1 MGYAMASNIR
11 LKMPSTSTL
20 YINDIN
26 ASACTRFKSEYSSHG
41 PIEISASAREAAEKA
56 KYLISIV
63 PDGSDVKK
71 VYLDPE
77 TGVIAAR
84 KDAERIMLECS
95 TIDVQTTKEVG
106 AALHHAGLGT
116 YIDAPVS
123 GGVPAARAGT
133 LSLLI
138 GHPAP
143 SSSSNPALSTRLSSI
158 LAMLGPSSKS
168 FYLSTLGAGLT
179 AKIANNYLS
188 GTILLATAEALALGI
203 SHGLDPSALYS
214 VIKSSTGQS
223 WMCDHVMPVPN
234 VQTEYWVPSNSGYRP
249 GFRTQMM
256 VKDLGLG
263 VQSARQVGT
272 GCSMAERALE
282 VWKEAAEDERCRDR
296 DGSSVY
302 LFVGGKLPEGYEDRG
317 VRREDGT
324 WEFGE

>member
-1 MGYAMASNIR
+1 MASNIR
-11 LKMPSTSTL
+11 LKMPATSTL

-26 ASACTRFKSEYSSHG
+26 TASCTRFKSEYSSHG

-63 PDGSDVKK
+63 PDGADVKK

-84 KDAERIMLECS
+84 KDEERIMLECS

-106 AALHHAGLGT
+106 TALHHAGLGT

-123 GGVPAARAGT
+123 GGVPAAQAGT
-133 LSLLI
+133 LTLI
-138 GHPAP
+138 VGHAPP
-143 SSSSNPALSTRLSSI
+143 SSAASNPDLSTRLTQI
-158 LAMLGPSSKS
+158 LSMLGPASKC
-168 FYLSTLGAGLT
+168 FYMHTLGAGLT

-188 GTILLATAEALALGI
+188 GTILVATAEALALGI
-203 SHGLDPSALYS
+203 SHGLDPAALYS

-234 VQTEYWVPSNSGYRP
+234 VQTDYWVPSNSGYKP
-249 GFRTQMM
+249 GFKTQMM
-256 VKDLGLG
+256 IKDLGLG

-272 GCSMAERALE
+272 GCSMAEKALE
-282 VWKEAAEDERCRDR
+282 VWEGAAQDQRCRDR

-302 LFVGGKLPEGYEDRG
+302 LFVGGKLPEGHEDKGR
-317 VRREDGT
+317 RREDGT
-324 WEFGE
+324 WEFVE

>member
-1 MGYAMASNIR
+1 
-11 LKMPSTSTL
+11 MPSTSTL

-26 ASACTRFKSEYSSHG
+26 TSSCTRFKSEYSSHG

-63 PDGSDVKK
+63 PDGTDVKK
-71 VYLDPE
+71 VYLDPG

-84 KDAERIMLECS
+84 KDEERIMLECS

-106 AALHHAGLGT
+106 AALQHSGLGT

-123 GGVPAARAGT
+123 GGVPAAQAGT

-138 GHPAP
+138 GHPPP
-143 SSSSNPALSTRLSSI
+143 SCPTSNPKLSTRLTHI
-158 LAMLGPSSKS
+158 LSMLGPASKF

-203 SHGLDPSALYS
+203 SHGLDPSVLYS

-234 VQTEYWVPSNSGYRP
+234 VQTEYWVPSNSGYKP
-249 GFRTQMM
+249 GFKTQMM
-256 VKDLGLG
+256 IKDLGLG

-272 GCSMAERALE
+272 GCSMAEKALE
-282 VWKEAAEDERCRDR
+282 IWEQAARDERCRDR

-317 VRREDGT
+317 RRGEDGT

>member
-1 MGYAMASNIR
+1 MASNIR

-26 ASACTRFKSEYSSHG
+26 TSSCTRFKSEYSSHG

-63 PDGSDVKK
+63 PDGTDVKK
-71 VYLDPE
+71 VYLDPG
-77 TGVIAAR
+77 TG
-84 KDAERIMLECS
+84 
-95 TIDVQTTKEVG
+95 
-106 AALHHAGLGT
+106 HAGLGT

-123 GGVPAARAGT
+123 GGVPAAQAGT

-138 GHPAP
+138 GHPPP
-143 SSSSNPALSTRLSSI
+143 SCPTSNPKLSTRLTHI
-158 LAMLGPSSKS
+158 LSMLGPASKF

-203 SHGLDPSALYS
+203 SHGLDPSVLYS

-234 VQTEYWVPSNSGYRP
+234 VQTEYWVPSNSGYKP
-249 GFRTQMM
+249 GFKTQMM
-256 VKDLGLG
+256 IKDLGLG

-272 GCSMAERALE
+272 GCSMAEKALE
-282 VWKEAAEDERCRDR
+282 IWEQAARDERCRDR

-317 VRREDGT
+317 RRGEDGT